1 METMSSYATKLILDY
16 AASCGIPRNKLLR
29 DSNVAATVLMDNDR
43 WLNFSDWE
51 KLLSSVCEYI
61 CTSPYYVGY
70 RSIVKQQLSP
80 AKQTKILQSL
90 PFSILKQVL
99 PHIIKSYINKNLNS
113 VLSEDGSNI
122 ILRVSPIDIN
132 LYSKKLCEY
141 NKGVCSAVI
150 DGRLKKCGSIIKE
163 TTCVCNGDLCCTY
176 IMDKTFGE
184 VDKTSE
190 AIMVTIEDIDNL
202 FKE

>member
-1 METMSSYATKLILDY
+1 MSSYATKLILDY
-16 AASCGIPRNKLLR
+16 AASCGIPKNKLLK
-29 DSNVAATVLMDNDR
+29 DSSVAATVLMDNNR

-51 KLLSSVCEYI
+51 KLLNSVCEYV
-61 CTSPYYVGY
+61 CVDPYYIGY
-70 RSIVKQQLSP
+70 RSVVRQQLSP
-80 AKQTKILQSL
+80 VKQTKILQSL

-99 PHIIKSYINKNLNS
+99 PYIIKNYINRNLNS

-122 ILRVSPIDIN
+122 ILRISPIDIK
-132 LYSKKLCEY
+132 LYSNKLCEY

-150 DGRLKKCGSIIKE
+150 DRSLKRCGSIIKE

-176 IMDKTFGE
+176 VMDRTFVE
-184 VDKTSE
+184 IDKTSDSL
-190 AIMVTIEDIDNL
+190 IITTEDIDNL